1 MYFSEYDL
9 CILCPR
15 NCQVNR
21 NIGQKGFCK
30 QDANLYVAWAGL
42 HFGEEPPIT
51 ARGGSGTIF
60 ITGCNLACVFCQNY
74 QISQDGMGI
83 AVTPDVF
90 ADICLA
96 LKKNGAE
103 NINIVT
109 GSHHTLPILEG
120 IKLAKKKG
128 LCLPILWNTS
138 SYEKNIE
145 IARLSSNVD
154 IWLPDLKT
162 LDSSFSFQLF
172 NAKNYPQI
180 ATDAILSMVS
190 YSPLLYATDKKEK
203 LISGVIVRHLALPNR
218 MKDTENIIRWF
229 SKNLKDK
236 ALLSI
241 MTQYT
246 PIKRKDESKAP
257 SRYISNEEDYNLRGL
272 LSKYDVEEGFYQEL
286 VQDSSWL
293 PNFSNIQPFSSS
305 LAKPIWHWSRGFL

>member
-145 IARLSSNVD
+145 ITRLSSNVD

-162 LDSSFSFQLF
+162 FDSSFSFQLF
-172 NAKNYPQI
+172 NAKDYPQI

>member
-120 IKLAKKKG
+120 IKLAKEKG

-145 IARLSSNVD
+145 ITRLSNNVD

-172 NAKNYPQI
+172 NAKDYPQI

-257 SRYISNEEDYNLRGL
+257 SRYISNEEDYNLRDL

>member
-1 MYFSEYDL
+1 LYFSEYDL

>member
-1 MYFSEYDL
+1 MYFSEYDS

-15 NCQVNR
+15 NCHVNR
-21 NIGQKGFCK
+21 NIGNKGFCK
-30 QDANLYVAWAGL
+30 QDGNLYVAWAGL

-51 ARGGSGTIF
+51 AIGGSGTIF
-60 ITGCNLACVFCQNY
+60 ITGCNLACAFCQNY
-74 QISQDGMGI
+74 QISQDGMGLS
-83 AVTPDVF
+83 VDHETF
-90 ADICLA
+90 SNICLA
-96 LKKNGAE
+96 LQENGAE

-120 IKLAKKKG
+120 LKLAKKKG
-128 LCLPILWNTS
+128 LLIPILWNTS
-138 SYEKNIE
+138 SYEKKSE
-145 IARLSSNVD
+145 IMRLSSQIN

-162 LDSSFSFQLF
+162 LDSSFSFSLF
-172 NAKNYPQI
+172 NAKDYPKI
-180 ATDAILSMVS
+180 ATDAILKMAKE
-190 YSPLLYATDKKEK
+190 SPLIYATEKGEK

-218 MKDTENIIRWF
+218 IKDTENIIRWF

-246 PIKRKDESKAP
+246 PINRAEAKKAP
-257 SRYISNEEDYNLRGL
+257 SRYISNEEDDSLRDL

-293 PNFSNIQPFSSS
+293 PDFNNTQPFSSS
-305 LAKPIWHWSRGFL
+305 LAKPVWHWLRGFV

>member
-1 MYFSEYDL
+1 MYFSEYDS

-15 NCQVNR
+15 DCHVNR
-21 NIGQKGFCK
+21 NMGKHGFCK

-51 ARGGSGTIF
+51 ARGGSGIIF
-60 ITGCNLACVFCQNY
+60 ITGCNLACAFCQNY
-74 QISQDGMGI
+74 QISQDGMGF
-83 AVTPDVF
+83 VVDSNTF
-90 ADICLA
+90 ASICLA
-96 LKKNGAE
+96 LQKEGAE

-120 IKLAKKKG
+120 LNLARKKG
-128 LCLPILWNTS
+128 LLLPILWNTS
-138 SYEKNIE
+138 SYEKKTEIE
-145 IARLSSNVD
+145 RLSHQID

-162 LDSSFSFQLF
+162 LDSSFSHSLF
-172 NAKNYPQI
+172 NASNYPQI
-180 ATDAILSMVS
+180 ATDAILTMTQN
-190 YSPLLYATDKKEK
+190 SPLLYETKEKEK

-218 MKDTENIIRWF
+218 ISDTESVIRWF
-229 SKNLKDK
+229 SRNLKDR

-246 PIKRKDESKAP
+246 PINRKEATKAP
-257 SRYISNEEDYNLRGL
+257 TRYISDEENDRLREL

-293 PNFSNIQPFSSS
+293 PDFNKMQPFSSS
-305 LAKPIWHWSRGFL
+305 LARPVWHWLYGFV

>member
-120 IKLAKKKG
+120 IKLAKEKG

-145 IARLSSNVD
+145 IRRLSSNVD

-172 NAKNYPQI
+172 NAKDYPQI

-305 LAKPIWHWSRGFL
+305 LAKPIWHWSHGFI

>member
-9 CILCPR
+9 CVLCPR
-15 NCQVNR
+15 DCRVNR

-120 IKLAKKKG
+120 IKLAKEKG

-145 IARLSSNVD
+145 ITRLSSNVD

-172 NAKNYPQI
+172 NAKDYPQI

-305 LAKPIWHWSRGFL
+305 LAKPIWHWSHGFI

>member
-120 IKLAKKKG
+120 IKLAKEKG

-145 IARLSSNVD
+145 ITRLSSNVD

-172 NAKNYPQI
+172 NAKDYPQI

>member
-1 MYFSEYDL
+1 
-9 CILCPR
+9 
-15 NCQVNR
+15 
-21 NIGQKGFCK
+21 
-30 QDANLYVAWAGL
+30 
-42 HFGEEPPIT
+42 
-51 ARGGSGTIF
+51 
-60 ITGCNLACVFCQNY
+60 
-74 QISQDGMGI
+74 MGI

-120 IKLAKKKG
+120 IKLAKEKG

-145 IARLSSNVD
+145 ITRLSSNVD

-172 NAKNYPQI
+172 NAKDYPQI

-305 LAKPIWHWSRGFL
+305 LAKPIWHWSHGFI

>member
-145 IARLSSNVD
+145 ITRLSSNVD

-172 NAKNYPQI
+172 NAKDYPQI
-180 ATDAILSMVS
+180 ATDAILSMAS

-293 PNFSNIQPFSSS
+293 PNFSNVQPFSSS
-305 LAKPIWHWSRGFL
+305 LAKPIWHWSHGFI

>member
-120 IKLAKKKG
+120 IKLAKEKG

-145 IARLSSNVD
+145 ITRLSSNVD

-305 LAKPIWHWSRGFL
+305 LAKPIWHWSHGFI